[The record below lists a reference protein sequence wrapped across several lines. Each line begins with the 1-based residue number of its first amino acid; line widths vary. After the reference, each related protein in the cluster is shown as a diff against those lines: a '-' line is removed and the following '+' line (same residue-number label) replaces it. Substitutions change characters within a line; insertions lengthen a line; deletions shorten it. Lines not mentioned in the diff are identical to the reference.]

1 MADTV
6 SSGVAA
12 PPVID
17 TASLPASTSAASSS
31 LWDRASRW
39 ASDNKAAVY
48 TIAGVT
54 VVVSAGAIY
63 YMSSSQPK
71 LSEEA
76 AADRKKL
83 RKDKKKAKKEAERGP
98 VLEKKAEEGMSI
110 DDLGSRFD

>member
-1 MADTV
+1 MSDSI

-17 TASLPASTSAASSS
+17 TSSIPSAPPSF
-31 LWDRASRW
+31 WDRASRW

-63 YMSSSQPK
+63 YYSSQP
-71 LSEEA
+71 SPSSGPTAE
-76 AADRKKL
+76 RKQA
-83 RKDKKKAKKEAERGP
+83 RKDKKKAKKEAEKSERSSP
-98 VLEKKAEEGMSI
+98 PPEKQAEEGTAAQLSHY
-110 DDLGSRFD
+110 L